1 MDFRALLSKFPS
13 GIEKE
18 LYIIE
23 VQSSPEK
30 FKSLLDI
37 ALVEK
42 DPLAWR
48 AAWVL
53 DGSDEKSP
61 GLARDYISTVV
72 CKLPEIKSNG
82 SIRSLLR
89 MLCRYDIREDDQGI
103 LIDLCFKYLVSEFY
117 PVAVKVHAMQ
127 IVYQHVLIYPELK
140 EELVTVIQDQE
151 GNNSLGFRSRGR
163 RIIKKLEGIN

>member
-1 MDFRALLSKFPS
+1 MDFKALLNEFPS

-18 LYIIE
+18 LYINE

-37 ALVEK
+37 ALREK

-61 GLARDYISTVV
+61 GLARDYISDIV
-72 CKLPEIKSNG
+72 CKLPDLKSNG

-89 MLCRYDIREDDQGI
+89 MLCRYEIHEDDQGI
-103 LIDLCFKYLVSEFY
+103 LIDLCFKYLVSELY

-127 IVYQHVLIYPELK
+127 IVYHHVLIYPELK
-140 EELVTVIQDQE
+140 DELVTVIQDQV
-151 GNNSLGFRSRGR
+151 GNNTVGFKSRGM
-163 RIIKKLEGIN
+163 RIIKKLEGIS

>member
-1 MDFRALLSKFPS
+1 MDFRALLSEFPS

-18 LYIIE
+18 LYINE
-23 VQSSPEK
+23 VQSFPEK
-30 FKSLLDI
+30 FKTLVDI
-37 ALVEK
+37 ALIEK

-61 GLARDYISTVV
+61 GLARDYISAIV
-72 CKLPEIKSNG
+72 CKLPEVKSKG

-89 MLCRYDIREDDQGI
+89 MLCRYEIHEDDQGI
-103 LIDLCFKYLVSEFY
+103 LIDLCFKYLVSELY

-140 EELVTVIQDQE
+140 DELVTVIMDQV
-151 GNNSLGFRSRGR
+151 GNNTVGFKSRGM
-163 RIIKKLEGIN
+163 RIIKKLEGIT